1 MNQLKQSEISDCFF
15 IGKTKR
21 NIMEKKRD
29 NMEYLFKEQS
39 KRVKRGIKNMENSMY
54 NSYNICNVD
63 FEFATEMKAEGLL
76 HGTRF

>member
-1 MNQLKQSEISDCFF
+1 M
-15 IGKTKR
+15 R
-21 NIMEKKRD
+21 REKD
-29 NMEYLFKEQS
+29 SMEYLFKEQS
-39 KRVKRGIKNMENSMY
+39 KKVKRGIKNMENSMY

>member
-1 MNQLKQSEISDCFF
+1 M
-15 IGKTKR
+15 G
-21 NIMEKKRD
+21 KKRD

-76 HGTRF
+76 WNTILKKEGIKCERD

>member
-1 MNQLKQSEISDCFF
+1 M
-15 IGKTKR
+15 G
-21 NIMEKKRD
+21 KKRD

-54 NSYNICNVD
+54 NSYNID

>member
-1 MNQLKQSEISDCFF
+1 M
-15 IGKTKR
+15 R
-21 NIMEKKRD
+21 REKD
-29 NMEYLFKEQS
+29 SMEYLFKEHS

-54 NSYNICNVD
+54 NSYNID